1 MEIALAGL
9 TKRFGAATVL
19 SDVAL
24 RLRGGRVH
32 ALMGENGA
40 GKSTLIRVL
49 AGVLQAE
56 AVTLARDG
64 QPLPLRS
71 PRDAAAAGFRFIHQ
85 ELNVVPQLSV
95 AENVLLGHRLPRRLG
110 VLVDWRGVNARAEAA
125 LAALGVTHIDVRRQM
140 GDLGMGDRM
149 LARIAA
155 ALVADGSRPVLYV
168 MDEPTAALSAAEAE
182 RLFGVIARLTSEGAA
197 VLYVSHRLPE
207 VLRIC
212 HDVTVLRDGRVALA
226 GPVAET
232 GAAALIAAMTGRAA
246 ARAVPRARAP
256 GAIVATARGLGTSA
270 LTGIDMTLHAGEVL
284 GIAAPDD
291 GSASALLGLFCGR
304 GRVRAGR
311 LEVLGRP
318 APSSPRAAWARGI
331 AVIPRDR
338 RAEGLALP
346 MPVMANM
353 LMAHLSQPFPRR
365 RSEEARARALAGAV
379 SLRARGP
386 WQAVAELSGGN
397 QQKVLFARAIA
408 GEPRLLLLDD
418 PTRGVDIG
426 ARAEIH
432 ALIGQATA
440 RGCAVLV
447 ASTDLPELLDLSDR
461 ILVLRGGRQVA
472 LLPAAGL
479 TAAGLLTEMQEAA

>member
-1 MEIALAGL
+1 
-9 TKRFGAATVL
+9 
-19 SDVAL
+19 
-24 RLRGGRVH
+24 
-32 ALMGENGA
+32 
-40 GKSTLIRVL
+40 
-49 AGVLQAE
+49 
-56 AVTLARDG
+56 
-64 QPLPLRS
+64 
-71 PRDAAAAGFRFIHQ
+71 
-85 ELNVVPQLSV
+85 
-95 AENVLLGHRLPRRLG
+95 
-110 VLVDWRGVNARAEAA
+110 
-125 LAALGVTHIDVRRQM
+125 M

-155 ALVADGSRPVLYV
+155 ALVTDGRRPALYV

-182 RLFGVIARLTSEGAA
+182 RLFGVIARLTAEGAA

-212 HDVTVLRDGRVALA
+212 HDVTVLRDGRVAL
-226 GPVAET
+226 T
-232 GAAALIAAMTGRAA
+232 GAVADTDAPALIAAMTGRAA
-246 ARAVPRARAP
+246 PVRAARVGTP
-256 GAIVATARGLGTSA
+256 GAVVAVAQGLRSA
-270 LTGIDMTLHAGEVL
+270 AVAGIDLALRAGEVV

-304 GRVRAGR
+304 GRATAGR
-311 LEVLGRP
+311 LDVLGRP
-318 APSSPRAAWARGI
+318 APRSPRAAWARGV

-365 RSEEARARALAGAV
+365 RAEAARAVALGSAV
-379 SLRARGP
+379 SLRARGVG
-386 WQAVAELSGGN
+386 QAVRELSGGN

-408 GEPRLLLLDD
+408 GDPQLLLLDD

-461 ILVLRGGRQVA
+461 ILVLGGGRQVA
-472 LLPAAGL
+472 LLPAEGL
-479 TAAGLLTEMQEAA
+479 TAAGLLTRMQEAA